1 MILNDRLLS
10 TFTSFLLRSKLKG
23 KSSNRHSLRGCLQ
36 ILRFVYT
43 KPEKRQATRKEWTF
57 QEGKRRSC
65 LQYVKDMLTRTDKE
79 KLRTQAPA
87 VFKELLRYLELKRNT
102 STAVGPCSKCEDAM
116 WHAFILCTE
125 IYASWC
131 MSKEPAI
138 FIHHN
143 PALYPKGTKEG
154 FMAYCATLKLY
165 AETYNQ
171 EPPRDFWPRPKAGDA
186 AVAEGLT
193 QGRAMPALERNKKR
207 KL

>member
-1 MILNDRLLS
+1 MDLP
-10 TFTSFLLRSKLKG
+10 
-23 KSSNRHSLRGCLQ
+23 RGEEE
-36 ILRFVYT
+36 IVFD
-43 KPEKRQATRKEWTF
+43 
-57 QEGKRRSC
+57 
-65 LQYVKDMLTRTDKE
+65 QYVKDMLTRTDKE
-79 KLRTQAPA
+79 KLRTQASA

>member
-1 MILNDRLLS
+1 MTL
-10 TFTSFLLRSKLKG
+10 
-23 KSSNRHSLRGCLQ
+23 
-36 ILRFVYT
+36 
-43 KPEKRQATRKEWTF
+43 KEWGGEEEIVF
-57 QEGKRRSC
+57 D
-65 LQYVKDMLTRTDKE
+65 QYVKGMLTRTDNNLDKE
-79 KLRTQAPA
+79 KLRALAPA
-87 VFKELLRYLELKRNT
+87 VFNELLRYLELKR
-102 STAVGPCSKCEDAM
+102 SKSVDEM

-186 AVAEGLT
+186 AVAEGLA

-207 KL
+207 NL